1 MSEALGS
8 AYESMRPACST
19 LDQGASLP
27 HTNYLMGTFLFK
39 YDNMLLVHFVHHQ
52 GLHVVR
58 KMRV

>member
-1 MSEALGS
+1 MSEDHGS
-8 AYESMRPACST
+8 AYESMRSECSA

-27 HTNYLMGTFLFK
+27 HTNYLMGTFLFN
-39 YDNMLLVHFVHHQ
+39 YDKMVLAHFAPHQ